1 MHCHTALQHRIK
13 DQGPSAAARQA
24 KLLLI
29 MSSNSCAPVNFT
41 RISISWTNGV
51 SAPCHFQLASILCFR
66 PFYEIFPIF
75 PFRTPVCAFGV

>member
-41 RISISWTNGV
+41 RISISWTNATV
-51 SAPCHFQLASILCFR
+51 NSIDNACHCNYR
-66 PFYEIFPIF
+66 PP
-75 PFRTPVCAFGV
+75 PVF